1 MGDPQRRLTLTKQRC
16 LGVAR
21 QPMKVPVEARRGDAV
36 TDEVHDGRLTTESE
50 DTCVRTIPANTCLRR
65 TTRASPNCPRSP

>member
-21 QPMKVPVEARRGDAV
+21 QPMKVPVEARRGNVV
-36 TDEVHDGRLTTESE
+36 TDEVHDGCLFPK
-50 DTCVRTIPANTCLRR
+50 PAK
-65 TTRASPNCPRSP
+65 